1 MTTKI
6 KQPSNDFFSSFVDW
20 QKEMMNLTIPDECMS
35 ANIKKLENIFKLQ
48 ASDFICET
56 RIISGGKLED
66 F

>member
-1 MTTKI
+1 
-6 KQPSNDFFSSFVDW
+6 
-20 QKEMMNLTIPDECMS
+20 MNLTIPDECMS